1 VVALSFFGLGWSGS
15 ADSHHPMGALAYAIF
30 GGAGGIY
37 LGLRERW
44 WETRFLAFWG
54 GWALLATVHERLDP
68 AWPTLIAGV
77 LLAAPVWWYGLRA
90 KTWLPL
96 RLVSAAPGDGWTV
109 GETLY
114 FFSTPFLLG
123 WAVRSLAPDVFAAE
137 RGLAAVAVAV
147 PYLAA
152 GYLRAR
158 PPFALV
164 GVTALAIAVL
174 QRWPG
179 VEGPAI
185 LLGLA
190 ASWAGLDHVLGRSDG
205 RWYAAGTLALG
216 LVELLGDGAARRGF
230 DDAAFVGPWA
240 LVLWLGLGVTAAL
253 AAGLW
258 RRDPPGDAARLVP
271 AALWLTAGALALF
284 GVTGELRRFFRLR
297 EGSVEA
303 AQLASGL
310 AVSAWWLVFAAA
322 LVMLGL
328 RRRMRSARLGGLAVA
343 GLAVFKVMVF
353 DLSSLDALY
362 RVGSVFIL
370 GLVSLLLAYLYHRQ
384 ARDAGVG

>member
-1 VVALSFFGLGWSGS
+1 L
-15 ADSHHPMGALAYAIF
+15 
-30 GGAGGIY
+30 
-37 LGLRERW
+37 
-44 WETRFLAFWG
+44 
-54 GWALLATVHERLDP
+54 
-68 AWPTLIAGV
+68 
-77 LLAAPVWWYGLRA
+77 
-90 KTWLPL
+90 
-96 RLVSAAPGDGWTV
+96 
-109 GETLY
+109 
-114 FFSTPFLLG
+114 
-123 WAVRSLAPDVFAAE
+123 
-137 RGLAAVAVAV
+137 
-147 PYLAA
+147 
-152 GYLRAR
+152 
-158 PPFALV
+158 
-164 GVTALAIAVL
+164 
-174 QRWPG
+174 
-179 VEGPAI
+179 
-185 LLGLA
+185 
-190 ASWAGLDHVLGRSDG
+190 WAGLDHGLRRSDG

-216 LVELLGDGAARRGF
+216 LVELLSDGAARRGF

-240 LVLWLGLGVTAAL
+240 LVLWLGLGVTTAL

-258 RRDPPGDAARLVP
+258 RREPPGDAARLVP
-271 AALWLTAGALALF
+271 AALWLTAGTLALF

>member
-1 VVALSFFGLGWSGS
+1 
-15 ADSHHPMGALAYAIF
+15 M
-30 GGAGGIY
+30 
-37 LGLRERW
+37 
-44 WETRFLAFWG
+44 
-54 GWALLATVHERLDP
+54 
-68 AWPTLIAGV
+68 
-77 LLAAPVWWYGLRA
+77 
-90 KTWLPL
+90 
-96 RLVSAAPGDGWTV
+96 SAAPGEGWTV

-114 FFSTPFLLG
+114 FLSTPFLLG

-137 RGLAAVAVAV
+137 RGLAAAAVAL
-147 PYLAA
+147 PYLVA
-152 GYLRAR
+152 GYVR
-158 PPFALV
+158 PRLPFALV
-164 GVTALAIAVL
+164 GVTALAVAVL
-174 QRWPG
+174 QRWSG

-190 ASWAGLDHVLGRSDG
+190 ALWSGLDHVLGRSDG

-216 LVELLGDGAARRGF
+216 LVELLGDGATRRGF

-322 LVMLGL
+322 LVVLGL

-370 GLVSLLLAYLYHRQ
+370 GLVSLLLGYLYHRQ

>member
-1 VVALSFFGLGWSGS
+1 MGDAL
-15 ADSHHPMGALAYAIF
+15 P
-30 GGAGGIY
+30 
-37 LGLRERW
+37 
-44 WETRFLAFWG
+44 
-54 GWALLATVHERLDP
+54 
-68 AWPTLIAGV
+68 
-77 LLAAPVWWYGLRA
+77 LLAAPVWWFGLRSRA
-90 KTWLPL
+90 WLPL
-96 RLVSAAPGDGWTV
+96 RLMSAAPGEGWTV

-114 FFSTPFLLG
+114 FLSTPFLLG

-137 RGLAAVAVAV
+137 RGLAAAAVAL
-147 PYLAA
+147 PYLVA
-152 GYLRAR
+152 GYVR
-158 PPFALV
+158 PRLPFALV
-164 GVTALAIAVL
+164 GVTALAVAVL
-174 QRWPG
+174 QRWSG

-190 ASWAGLDHVLGRSDG
+190 ALWSGLDHVLGRSDG
-205 RWYAAGTLALG
+205 RWYAAGTLVLAL
-216 LVELLGDGAARRGF
+216 VQLLGDVAARRGF

-240 LVLWLGLGVTAAL
+240 LVLWLGLGLTAAL

-258 RRDPPGDAARLVP
+258 RREPASEATRLVP
-271 AALWLTAGALALF
+271 PALWVAAGALALF
-284 GVTGELRRFFRLR
+284 GVTGEIRRFFRLR
-297 EGSVEA
+297 EGAVET
-303 AQLASGL
+303 AQLAAGL

-322 LVMLGL
+322 LVVLGL
-328 RRRMRSARLGGLAVA
+328 RRRIRSARLGGLAVA